1 MKEDCEHMQKFKCT
15 VSYDGTNY
23 SGFQIQQNAN
33 TIQAE
38 IEKVLQKIHKNR
50 HIQIHASGRTDKGVH
65 AKAQVFHFESD
76 IQMGMYNWK
85 KAFNTLLPKDIFID
99 VIEEISDSFHARLDA
114 LQKEYRYYVLNTKER
129 DVFKRN
135 RTHHEFGSLNLSSM
149 QKACKLFIGTHDFTS
164 FSSAKSTVKGTKVR
178 TLHEVSCKKSGDEIE
193 FVLRG
198 NGFLYN
204 MVRIIVGVLIDV
216 GLGKRTLAEIEAMFA
231 KKDREVVGVTLPP
244 QGLFLWEVI
253 Y

>member
-1 MKEDCEHMQKFKCT
+1 MQKLKCT

-38 IEKVLQKIHKNR
+38 IEKVLQRIHKNKY
-50 HIQIHASGRTDKGVH
+50 IQIHASGRTDKGVH
-65 AKAQVFHFESD
+65 AMAQVFHFETE
-76 IQMGMYNWK
+76 IAMGMYNWRQ
-85 KAFNTLLPKDIFID
+85 ALNTLLPKDIFIED
-99 VIEEISDSFHARLDA
+99 IEVVASDFHARLHA

-129 DVFKRN
+129 NVFKRN
-135 RTHHEFGSLNLSSM
+135 RTHHEFGELNIEAM
-149 QKACKLFIGTHDFTS
+149 QEACKLFVGTHDFTS

-178 TLHEVSCKKSGDEIE
+178 TLYEVSCKKIGDEIE
-193 FVLRG
+193 FILRG
-198 NGFLYN
+198 DGFLYN

-216 GLGKRTLAEIEAMFA
+216 GLGKRTVTEVEIMFA
-231 KKDREVVGVTLPP
+231 RKDREAVGVTLPP